1 VISRTGLLAILVVV
15 LVTIVAPVAAHATT
29 SSPAP
34 TPTSSPSPSPSPSAA
49 LPRPTKGKPLRIWF
63 GGDSLA
69 GAPGIAFVTLARG
82 TRVMRARSE
91 YRVSSRIVESH
102 NYDWPARMRQVMRTQ
117 RPRAVVFMMGGNEG
131 GYSVVVNGRYLDF
144 WRSGWRTYYRSR
156 VRLMLNIMRKGGAR
170 RVYWV
175 GMPMMGPQAYSG
187 ANAQMRRI
195 NAIVRQELKRHPGA
209 RYIDAWSILARRGR
223 YVSGWRAGDG
233 IHLSPSGGRRLAGAV
248 LKAVKKDWLP
258 AK

>member
-15 LVTIVAPVAAHATT
+15 LVTIVVPVAAHATT
-29 SSPAP
+29 SPSPSP
-34 TPTSSPSPSPSPSAA
+34 TLSPSPSTSPSAA
-49 LPRPTKGKPLRIWF
+49 LPRPTKSKPLRIWF

-69 GAPGIAFVTLARG
+69 GAPGIGFVSLARATG
-82 TRVMRARSE
+82 VMRARNE
-91 YRVSSRIVESH
+91 YTVSSRIVESH
-102 NYDWPARMRQVMRTQ
+102 NFDWPARMRQVMRSQ

-131 GYSVVVNGRYLDF
+131 GYSVVVNGTFLDF
-144 WRSGWRTYYRSR
+144 WRSGWRSYYRSR
-156 VRLMLNIMRKGGAR
+156 VRLMLTIMLKGGAQ

-175 GMPMMGPQAYSG
+175 GMPMMGPQAYAG

-195 NAIVRQELKRHPGA
+195 NTIVRQELKRYPKA
-209 RYIDAWSILARRGR
+209 RYIDAWSILTRRGA
-223 YVSGWRAGDG
+223 YVAGWRAGDG